1 MAAKSL
7 REIRRAAAAGIG
19 SRRCFSGD
27 AAAAAAA
34 AAGVAEG
41 KVGGG
46 AGKEVNLFTAINQ
59 ALHIALD
66 TDPR

>member
-19 SRRCFSGD
+19 RRRCFSGD
-27 AAAAAAA
+27 AAAAA

-46 AGKEVNLFTAINQ
+46 VGKEVNLFTAINQ

>member
-19 SRRCFSGD
+19 RRRCFSGD
-27 AAAAAAA
+27 AAAA